1 MNIFNKI
8 ALQGLRKSRTRTIV
22 TIIGVI
28 LSSAMIMAV
37 ATFGVSL
44 LSYMAE
50 GAAEKYGDWHAGFIN
65 VPYSFVEKHIGDKEA
80 VCTATLENTGYAVL
94 EGSKTKEKPYIFIAG
109 YSDETFRMLPV
120 TLVSGRL
127 PENSSEVVISGGIA
141 SKGGVKLP
149 IGSNIT
155 LNIGKRSSGDR
166 NLWQDT
172 AYKAGNETFIPQQ
185 KRTYTVVGI
194 CQRPEYEEDFSPG
207 YTIITKTDKSQEAE
221 SFNFFIRLKNPYSVR
236 SYVKNISGSYSY
248 VLNDNM
254 LRFMGISDNNIFNM
268 LLYSVGI
275 IVILIVMAG
284 SVLMIYNAFNISLNE
299 RTHQFGILLSV
310 GATEKQLKNSVLFE
324 GFCIGLAGIPAG
336 ILAGVCGVNIVINI
350 VARNFESIMYD
361 TPLKMVIS
369 VPAII
374 VSVVTSLITILVSA
388 YIPARK
394 AAAVPVMECIRQ
406 TNEIKIEAGKVKT
419 SKLASRIYGLEGML
433 ALKNFK
439 RNKKRYRSIVFSL
452 VLSIVLFISSNSF
465 VIYLK
470 QASEMAV
477 VFTTYDIG
485 FAAKDMEDSEMDAL
499 YNKLKTVDGV
509 YNGMYQAVAK
519 YTCTAGTDSMTDG
532 LKEVL
537 GVKPQDKTAEL
548 FMDIQFI
555 NDNAYLGIIKEL
567 GLPEN
572 EYTGSSAK
580 LISIA
585 KLENHTQREKMPE
598 EFDNMFKNNQADF
611 NIIPIGKKYG
621 TIGNK
626 KEINVTFEEF
636 IPPDILP
643 DIEDT
648 SVYKPSG
655 YIFIVL
661 APYSLKDSFEI
672 TDANK
677 GTKGITF
684 CSKTASKAMED
695 IEMGIL
701 SEGVTANYNLF
712 NVNRMMEDN
721 TNMIFIAN
729 VFAYTFII
737 MISLIAAANVFNTI
751 STNIK
756 LRRRELA
763 MLRSIGISE
772 RGFQKMMNFECAFYG
787 IRALGFGLPLAMLF
801 SWLVYKGISGGG
813 ADDIN
818 FVIPWAGIGISIFSV
833 LFIVF
838 ITMLYATSK
847 IKKENII
854 DALRDDMQ

>member
-406 TNEIKIEAGKVKT
+406 TNEVKIEAGKVKT

-611 NIIPIGKKYG
+611 NIIPTG
-621 TIGNK
+621 TNYSANGSR

-648 SVYKPSG
+648 SAYKPSG

-661 APYSLKDSFEI
+661 APYSLKEGFGI

-695 IEMGIL
+695 
-701 SEGVTANYNLF
+701 
-712 NVNRMMEDN
+712 
-721 TNMIFIAN
+721 
-729 VFAYTFII
+729 VF
-737 MISLIAAANVFNTI
+737 
-751 STNIK
+751 
-756 LRRRELA
+756 
-763 MLRSIGISE
+763 
-772 RGFQKMMNFECAFYG
+772 
-787 IRALGFGLPLAMLF
+787 
-801 SWLVYKGISGGG
+801 
-813 ADDIN
+813 
-818 FVIPWAGIGISIFSV
+818 
-833 LFIVF
+833 
-838 ITMLYATSK
+838 
-847 IKKENII
+847 
-854 DALRDDMQ
+854 